1 MDFGDRIAQIRKENG
16 LSREELGKKVGTS
29 AAIIGRYERNDMK
42 PSIEIATKVAQALN
56 VSLDYLVGNSS
67 LIAKDKNIMERI
79 EGIANMPNSQ
89 KTELFNVIDAYLRDF
104 KTRQAY
110 IGH

>member
-1 MDFGDRIAQIRKENG
+1 
-16 LSREELGKKVGTS
+16 
-29 AAIIGRYERNDMK
+29 
-42 PSIEIATKVAQALN
+42 
-56 VSLDYLVGNSS
+56 
-67 LIAKDKNIMERI
+67 MERLI
-79 EGIANMPNSQ
+79 GIANMPSTQ